1 MEQRADDAPATAP
14 DPGDYEPPELIEV
27 GTFAELTLGG
37 GDAGPEALL
46 GMDD

>member
-1 MEQRADDAPATAP
+1 M
-14 DPGDYEPPELIEV
+14 IEV

>member
-1 MEQRADDAPATAP
+1 MEQRADDADTTAQ
-14 DPGDYEPPELIEV
+14 DVSDYEPPELIEV